1 MGHILLAHAPGA
13 AARAA
18 MVSKKLQALGYAVRP
33 APLAAPSPL
42 GRRETASAVAGAS
55 RVVLL
60 WSADA
65 ARDPSLLAAAAR
77 AQAAGKLAV
86 ARLDAAAPPAGLS
99 AAPVDLSRWT
109 GRADWR
115 PWRAFVAAL
124 GPTPA
129 APRTPAPRPAAA
141 EGPPAATA
149 APEPAPAK
157 RGGGALVVGVILA
170 LLAAGG
176 AAAFFLL
183 SPPA

>member
-65 ARDPSLLAAAAR
+65 ARDPALLAAAAR

-86 ARLDAAAPPAGLS
+86 ARLDAAAPPAGLR

-124 GPTPA
+124 GPTST
-129 APRTPAPRPAAA
+129 APRAPAAA
-141 EGPPAATA
+141 TMGAAPAQTA
-149 APEPAPAK
+149 APDAPPPK
-157 RGGGALVVGVILA
+157 RGGGGLVIGLLLA

-176 AAAFFLL
+176 AAAFILL
-183 SPPA
+183 SPPV